1 MIGPSATTLLLALLH
16 GAAAVAVSVH
26 VLLTK
31 RDVAA
36 AIGWIGLAWLSPV
49 AGTLLYLLLGIN
61 RVRRRARR
69 LQRPGTRR
77 LAVASSG
84 ARPGFGS
91 LEVLEIAGRRITGRH
106 TEDGNRLTILTQGDE
121 AYPRMLAAIAAAR
134 SSIALSSYI
143 FRADETGR
151 SFIAALTEARR
162 RGVEVRVLIDGIGGG
177 YFISPTYRLLRRAGV
192 SAARFLHSEL
202 PWRMPFLNMRSHKKI
217 LVADGCH
224 AFTGGLNIAAENVL
238 ATAPSYPVR
247 DTHFEIAGPVVA
259 QLMEAFVEDWL
270 FTTGE
275 TLSGPAWFPELDIA
289 GETTARVITSGPDQ
303 DIEKLEFVMLTA
315 IAAARSSIKIVTP
328 YFLPDERLCSALA
341 LAALRGVA
349 VDIAIP
355 ETGNHPIVD
364 WATRAEIR
372 PLLDAGCRLWHAPP
386 PFDHSKLMTVDAA
399 WSLVG
404 SANWDLR
411 SLRLNFE
418 LNLEAYDEGFSASLD
433 TVIDAKLGRRITAG
447 QLAQRSFPGVVR
459 DAAARLLL
467 PYL

>member
-1 MIGPSATTLLLALLH
+1 MIGPSATTVLLALLH
-16 GAAAVAVSVH
+16 GAAAVAVSIH

-36 AIGWIGLAWLSPV
+36 AVGWIGLAWLSPV
-49 AGTLLYLLLGIN
+49 IGTLLYLLLGIN

-69 LQRPGTRR
+69 LQHPGTRR
-77 LAVASSG
+77 HAVEISRAQ
-84 ARPGFGS
+84 PGFGN

-106 TEDGNRLTILTQGDE
+106 TEDCNRLTILRQGDE
-121 AYPRMLAAIAAAR
+121 AYPRMLAAIAEAK

-143 FRADETGR
+143 FRADEAGQT
-151 SFIAALTEARR
+151 FIAALAEARR

-177 YFISPTYRLLRRAGV
+177 YFISPTYRRLLRAGV
-192 SAARFLHSEL
+192 PAARFLHSEL

-217 LVADGCH
+217 LVADGRR
-224 AFTGGLNIAAENVL
+224 AFTGGLNIASENVL
-238 ATAPSYPVR
+238 AGTPSHPVR

-341 LAALRGVA
+341 LAALRGVS

-355 ETGNHPIVD
+355 ETGNHRIVD
-364 WATRAEIR
+364 WATRAQIR

-418 LNLEAYDEGFSASLD
+418 LNLEAYDEGFSAGLER
-433 TVIDAKLGRRITAG
+433 VIDAKLGHRITTG
-447 QLAQRSFPGVVR
+447 QLAQRSFPGMLR